1 LCVHVVRVIRRSNRA
16 FALAPLTM
24 PDSSTIAS
32 HRIFTGK
39 VVKLD
44 VDQVRFPDGSTG
56 EMEIVRHPGAA
67 AVLPFLSDPAGDD
80 PQIMLI
86 KQYRYAAGGYLYE
99 VPAGK
104 LEPGEDPEEC
114 AARELRE
121 ETGCSAQRIQHLF
134 TTFTTPGFTDEQIHV
149 YMAVGITRGA
159 AHTERDEFLEVHTMT
174 LSRSLQMIQQGDIRD
189 AKTALAILYA
199 AGFSAGA

>member
-1 LCVHVVRVIRRSNRA
+1 
-16 FALAPLTM
+16 M
-24 PDSSTIAS
+24 PDPTTIAS
-32 HRIFTGK
+32 HRIYSGK
-39 VVKLD
+39 VVTLD

-56 EMEIVRHPGAA
+56 EMEMVRHAGAA
-67 AVLPFLSDPAGDD
+67 AILPFLSDPAGDD

-86 KQYRYAAGGYLYE
+86 KQFRHAAGGYLYE

-104 LEPGEDPEEC
+104 LEKDESPEEC
-114 AARELRE
+114 AVRELRE
-121 ETGCSAQRIQHLF
+121 ETGCTAQRIQHLF

-149 YMAVGITRGA
+149 FIAVGLTSGE
-159 AHTERDEFLEVHTMT
+159 AHREHDEFLEVHTMK
-174 LSRSLQMIQQGDIRD
+174 LSRALQMIQQGDIRD

>member
-1 LCVHVVRVIRRSNRA
+1 
-16 FALAPLTM
+16 M
-24 PDSSTIAS
+24 PEPSTIAS
-32 HRIFTGK
+32 HRIYTGK
-39 VVKLD
+39 VVTLD

-56 EMEIVRHPGAA
+56 ELEMIRHPGAA
-67 AVLPFLSDPAGDD
+67 AILPFLSDPAGDD

-114 AARELRE
+114 AVRELRE
-121 ETGCSAQRIQHLF
+121 ETGCSAQRLQHLF
-134 TTFTTPGFTDEQIHV
+134 TTYTTPGFTDEQIHV
-149 YMAVGITRGA
+149 FIAVGLTRGEA
-159 AHTERDEFLEVHTMT
+159 QTQPDEFLEVHTMT